1 MGVSESQ
8 FRPGV
13 LVPEVSRASPAAEAG
28 VRPGDVILK
37 IANVE
42 LPGTVA
48 SVQRAVNYILCAHTT
63 LLLDPR
69 TLPADRSA
77 PPYRLLSLCLGLLEY
92 ACVSLLI
99 SREGVAFQGLV

>member
-42 LPGTVA
+42 LPGNVA
-48 SVQRAVNYILCAHTT
+48 SVQRAVSYILCALLRTRTFHVET
-63 LLLDPR
+63 L
-69 TLPADRSA
+69 S
-77 PPYRLLSLCLGLLEY
+77 YVLSDL
-92 ACVSLLI
+92 
-99 SREGVAFQGLV
+99 RELV